1 MPGVSKDKLVNFL
14 QRDVWRI
21 RAAKLPPRKSFFL
34 RQVRIVLLSLRGFSK
49 DKCNLRASALTFYS
63 LLSIVPVMAVLFGV
77 AKGFGLEKLLEKQ
90 LIEKMPGQQEVVG
103 NIIAFSHT
111 LLENTK
117 GGLVAGIGVAL
128 LFWTVIKVLGDI
140 EESFNDIW
148 GVKKLRSFGRRFSDY
163 LSMMFICPV
172 LLILSSGLTV
182 FINTQTT
189 MIVQRFA
196 VLGAFSHIFYFL
208 LTLLPYT
215 TMWAV
220 FTFIYIFMPNT
231 KVNFRSGLIAG
242 IVAGT
247 VYQAVQW
254 FYIKFQVG
262 VANYNAI
269 YGSFA
274 AVPLFLV
281 WMQLSWRIVL
291 FGAEISFA
299 SQNVDTYEFE
309 QESSMVSPAFKKLIT
324 LAVAHLIVKNFKDG
338 KGALS
343 AQQISHMLE
352 MPIRLVRQ
360 VVYDLSEVKILTAT
374 QAADDRSQGYL
385 PGRDIGNLKIK
396 DIVDAFEHEGYED
409 IPVAQTPE
417 LETLRRSL
425 EEFSERI
432 RTSPANLNLKDV

>member
-1 MPGVSKDKLVNFL
+1 MVSKDTLVNFL

-34 RQVRIVLLSLRGFSK
+34 RQVRIVLLSLRGFGK

-90 LIEKMPGQQEVVG
+90 LLEKMPGQQEVVG
-103 NIIAFSHT
+103 NIIAFSHS

-128 LFWTVIKVLGDI
+128 LFWTVIKVLSDI

-182 FINTQTT
+182 FLNPQTT

-196 VLGAFSHIFYFL
+196 VLGAFSHLVYFL

-242 IVAGT
+242 IIAGT

-309 QESSMVSPAFKKLIT
+309 QESSMVSPAFKKLLT
-324 LAVAHLIVKNFKDG
+324 LRVAHLIVSNFRQG
-338 KGALS
+338 GEALT
-343 AQQISHMLE
+343 AQQISHELE

-360 VVYDLSEVKILTAT
+360 IVYDLSEVKILSAT
-374 QAADDRSQGYL
+374 KAADEKSVGYQ
-385 PGRDIGNLKIK
+385 PGRDISSLKVK
-396 DIVDAFEHEGYED
+396 DVVDAFEHEGCED
-409 IPVAQTPE
+409 IPVAQTAE
-417 LETLRRSL
+417 LEKLRRCL

-432 RTSPANLNLKDV
+432 RTSPSNMNLKDV